1 MTGGRIKL
9 LTILVVVVGAVIGLA
24 GATQTWFT
32 VTLTKASGHP
42 APIAVS
48 GSDASPALTALSLA
62 ALALAL
68 AFAIA
73 GRLAR
78 IVVGTVGV
86 ILGACI
92 VIAAAGDPAGSSGV
106 KGAVSTATGIT
117 GDASVHALIARIDP
131 SAWPVLAIVAGVL
144 VGLGSLAALVTGGR
158 WPGGSRRYDAARGS
172 GALRF
177 EDADGP
183 ASARTRGS
191 AKKPEERPG
200 DSAVDDWD
208 ELTRGDDPTAD

>member
-1 MTGGRIKL
+1 MTGGRLKL
-9 LTILVVVVGAVIGLA
+9 LTIAVVVVGAVLGLA

-32 VTLTKASGHP
+32 VTLTKASGH
-42 APIAVS
+42 ATPITVS

-78 IVVGTVGV
+78 IVVGVVGV
-86 ILGACI
+86 VLGACV
-92 VIAAAGDPAGSSGV
+92 VIAAVGDPLRSTGV
-106 KGAVSTATGIT
+106 RDAVSKATGIT
-117 GDASVHALIARIDP
+117 GNASVRALIDHIVT
-131 SAWPVLAIVAGVL
+131 SAWPTLAIVGGVIIA
-144 VGLGSLAALVTGGR
+144 LGSLAALVTGGR
-158 WPGGSRRYDAARGS
+158 WPGGSRRYDAARGN

-177 EDADGP
+177 EEADGRAP
-183 ASARTRGS
+183 AARR
-191 AKKPEERPG
+191 KPAERPG

>member
-1 MTGGRIKL
+1 MTGGRLKL
-9 LTILVVVVGAVIGLA
+9 ITIAVVLVGAILGLA

-42 APIAVS
+42 APITVS

-73 GRLAR
+73 GRVAR
-78 IVVGTVGV
+78 IIVGIIGV

-92 VIAAAGDPAGSSGV
+92 VFAAAGDPKNSAGVRAAIS
-106 KGAVSTATGIT
+106 KATGIT
-117 GDASVHALIARIDP
+117 GNASVHRLTDHVSA
-131 SAWPVLAIVAGVL
+131 SAWPTLAIVAGVL
-144 VGLGSLAALVTGGR
+144 VALASLAALVTGGR
-158 WPGGSRRYDAARGS
+158 WPGGSRRYQAVH
-172 GALRF
+172 F
-177 EDADGP
+177 EEAVGQASP
-183 ASARTRGS
+183 APRKSTRTQ
-191 AKKPEERPG
+191 PEARPG
-200 DSAVDDWD
+200 DDAVDDWD